1 MRMYYSP
8 KASSTILGGRLRS
21 LLALVVVAALALI
34 VFGAIKS
41 SLLRSSFAI
50 APALTFGVMLASL
63 GAVVLSVIL
72 PERSGK
78 IVLGLGAAGF
88 FLCLAGGLVFGVRF

>member
-21 LLALVVVAALALI
+21 LLALAVVAALALI
-34 VFGAIKS
+34 LFGSIKVP
-41 SLLRSSFAI
+41 LLRGDFAA
-50 APALTFGVMLASL
+50 APTLTFGVMLASL
-63 GAVVLSVIL
+63 GAVVVSVVL

-78 IVLGLGAAGF
+78 FVLALGALGF
-88 FLCLAGGLVFGVRF
+88 FLCLAAGLVFGVRF